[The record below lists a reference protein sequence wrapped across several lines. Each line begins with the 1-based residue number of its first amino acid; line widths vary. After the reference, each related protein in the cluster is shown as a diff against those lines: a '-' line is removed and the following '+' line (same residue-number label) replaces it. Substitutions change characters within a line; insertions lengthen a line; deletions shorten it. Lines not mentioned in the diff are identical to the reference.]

1 MAKSFSQIQ
10 QQINYWQNQLQR
22 LLISK
27 DSKPSDITYARGHL
41 ISNLKKAYSLTN
53 DPNLQLQ
60 IKSTLMIELGRHK
73 MQLNNR
79 IRQNKKDTKYSITSE
94 LGLKLRKLASAKD
107 ELMHDNNKP
116 LKAAMVAKET
126 LSTSFTLLKYPIN
139 LGLKATS
146 LITPYIG
153 MVTSQIFQLPTYLLY
168 KFIKP
173 DSPYNGK
180 YITQMGK
187 NLGEAVGKAI
197 LEVDESIKR
206 I

>member
-10 QQINYWQNQLQR
+10 QQINYWQNQLQK

-41 ISNLKKAYSLTN
+41 ISNLKKAYNLTN
-53 DPNLQLQ
+53 DPNIQLQ

-79 IRQNKKDTKYSITSE
+79 IRENKKDTKYSITSE
-94 LGLKLRKLASAKD
+94 LALKIRKLASAKD

-116 LKAAMVAKET
+116 LKAAMLAKET

-139 LGLKATS
+139 LGLKTMS
-146 LITPYIG
+146 LASPYVG
-153 MVTSQIFQLPTYLLY
+153 MITSQIFQLPAYMLY

-187 NLGEAVGKAI
+187 ELGETIGKAALTI
-197 LEVDESIKR
+197 DESIKR